1 MRKDGPIDH
10 NGFTTFFM
18 ALHLIRKLGSNH
30 PIRDQFSRETKVSDD
45 EIKKQAILHMKH
57 DA

>member
-1 MRKDGPIDH
+1 
-10 NGFTTFFM
+10 M
-18 ALHLIRKLGSNH
+18 ALHLIRKLGRDH